1 MAKIICELCGQ
12 SFIPHGHNQKYCSEP
27 CKNESDENYRK
38 AYYEAYR
45 EKINKVNRLR
55 EANKRFHFFEAIYD
69 NTLTSIKEHV
79 NEEFRQEYIVK
90 CQEIWEKIKKKT
102 KYRSPR
108 YCGSIFIYL
117 FFKSKGISINKSTL
131 KAVYKINEKE
141 FRRGMRVLIP
151 LFKEYCQRDK
161 KKHVIKQIF
170 RIAMYFELDTVFIRT
185 AQHIIN
191 VFWSYLETLKEE
203 TIAGVILLLSLVKM
217 QITSLKF
224 LEVCKIL
231 NADASTVYNA
241 INTQLFNESEGI
253 TFRGFRKSS
262 QSVKTFLDERLAT
275 ATG

>member
-1 MAKIICELCGQ
+1 MAKKICELCGQ
-12 SFIPHGHNQKYCSEP
+12 LFIPHGHRQKYCNEP
-27 CKNESDENYRK
+27 CRNESSEIYRK
-38 AYYEAYR
+38 AYHEAHK
-45 EKINKVNRLR
+45 EKINKTNRLR

-79 NEEFRQEYIVK
+79 NEEFRQEYVVK
-90 CQEIWEKIKKKT
+90 CEQIWKKIKKKT

-131 KAVYKINEKE
+131 KELYGINEKE
-141 FRRGMRVLIP
+141 FRKGMRVLIP

-170 RIAMYFELDTVFIRT
+170 RIAMYFEFNTVFIKT
-185 AQHIIN
+185 AQHITN

-231 NADASTVYNA
+231 NTNAGTVYNA
-241 INTQLFNESEGI
+241 INTQLFNESEGRP
-253 TFRGFRKSS
+253 FRGFRKSS

-275 ATG
+275 AT